1 MADPKSERVEPI
13 ILTKGELLLA
23 IEAVGAYKPRIRSK
37 AAVMAKKRGVNHL
50 GKSHQRLSRIQSLQA
65 KLTEANNHEPVD
77 MPLGYRK
84 RRNKQWQNK
93 NNQSTD

>member
-1 MADPKSERVEPI
+1 MSDSRSEKVGPI
-13 ILTKGELLLA
+13 SLTKGELLLA

-50 GKSHQRLSRIQSLQA
+50 GKSHQRLSRIQTLQM
-65 KLTEANNHEPVD
+65 KLTEANNHDPVD

-84 RRNKQWQNK
+84 RRNKWQNK
-93 NNQSTD
+93 KNQTTA